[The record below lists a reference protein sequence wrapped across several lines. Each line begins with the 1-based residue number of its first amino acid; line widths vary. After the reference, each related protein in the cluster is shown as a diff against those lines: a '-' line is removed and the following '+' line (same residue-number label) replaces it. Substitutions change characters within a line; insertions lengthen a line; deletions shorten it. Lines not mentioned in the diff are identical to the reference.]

1 MKYPFKKTLMTLALL
16 AFTATAVM
24 AQVYPGDINRLKGL
38 ILNAASIT
46 ATTGTITTLNATT
59 ETVTTQNGTTYNV
72 GKSGTAGTMN
82 IFPATAANGIFKLL
96 AVNNTGPFNSTISN
110 SNIGQATVY
119 SLPDA
124 GAATANILVSS
135 GAQTVTGAYTFGA
148 GSSIVSKTS
157 TSATDIN
164 PPFDNRV
171 LGNPVVKYVYGSCT
185 VAAVNAGT
193 CIPLALAT
201 GRTISVMNFDIV
213 AAGSAATCTGIKLED
228 TNGTPV
234 VIATLAAAT
243 LTSGAHNVPLTA
255 TLGVGFGA
263 GSGLTVSQGVQ
274 ILVNGSA
281 CTTTTAFQYAI
292 SYTVQ

>member
-1 MKYPFKKTLMTLALL
+1 MKNFKLKTLLAL
-16 AFTATAVM
+16 AFVVFAATAAI
-24 AQVYPGDINRLKGL
+24 AQVSPGDINRLKGL
-38 ILNAASIT
+38 VINAKSVVV
-46 ATTGTITTLNATT
+46 TTL
-59 ETVTTQNGTTYNV
+59 TVTTENTTTSNTTTQNL
-72 GKSGTAGTMN
+72 GKSGTAGTLN

-110 SNIGQATVY
+110 TNIGQSTVY
-119 SLPDA
+119 SLPDP
-124 GAATANILVSS
+124 GAATANLLVSS
-135 GAQTVTGAYTFGA
+135 GAQSVTGAYTFGA
-148 GSSIVSKTS
+148 ASSIVSKS
-157 TSATDIN
+157 TTGTTDIN
-164 PPFDNRV
+164 PPFDNRI
-171 LGNPVVKYVYGSCT
+171 LGNPVIKYVYGSCT

-201 GRTISVMNFDIV
+201 GRTIYVTNFDIV

-274 ILVNGSA
+274 ILVNGSG

-292 SYTVQ
+292 TYTVQ

>member
-1 MKYPFKKTLMTLALL
+1 MKNIKLKTLLAL
-16 AFTATAVM
+16 AFVIFAATTAIAEVS
-24 AQVYPGDINRLKGL
+24 PGDINRLQGL
-38 ILNAASIT
+38 IINAKSVT
-46 ATTGTITTLNATT
+46 ATT
-59 ETVTTQNGTTYNV
+59 ETVVTQNGTTYNA
-72 GKSGTAGTMN
+72 GKSGTAGTLN
-82 IFPATAANGIFKLL
+82 IFPSTAANGSFVL
-96 AVNNTGPFNSTISN
+96 NGTNN
-110 SNIGQATVY
+110 SNNFASTLTNSAVGQATKY
-119 SLPDA
+119 TLPDP
-124 GAATANILVSS
+124 GAATANILLSA
-135 GAQTVTGAYTFGA
+135 GTQTLTGAYTFGA

-157 TSATDIN
+157 TSTSDID
-164 PPFDNRV
+164 PPFGTAI
-171 LGNPVVKYVYGSCT
+171 LGNPVEKYAYGSCT

-213 AAGSAATCTGIKLED
+213 ATGSAATCTGVKLED

-274 ILVNGSA
+274 IAVNGSG

>member
-1 MKYPFKKTLMTLALL
+1 MKNLKLKSLLTLALVAVTL
-16 AFTATAVM
+16 TAAI
-24 AQVYPGDINRLKGL
+24 AQVSPGDINRLQGL
-38 ILNAASIT
+38 NLHAATLT
-46 ATTGTITTLNATT
+46 ATTGTITTLNSTT

-72 GKSGTAGTMN
+72 GKSGTAGTLN
-82 IFPATAANGIFKLL
+82 IFPSTAVNGIFKLL
-96 AVNNTGPFNSTISN
+96 AVNNTGPFNTTISN

-124 GAATANILVSS
+124 GAATANIMVSS
-135 GAQTVTGAYTFGA
+135 GAQSVTGAYTFGA

-164 PPFDNRV
+164 PPFDNRI
-171 LGNPVVKYVYGSCT
+171 LGNPVVKYVYGSCS
-185 VAAVNAGT
+185 VASVNAST
-193 CIPLALAT
+193 CVPLALVS

-274 ILVNGSA
+274 IAVNGSG

-292 SYTVQ
+292 TYTVQ